1 MATPRPRLVIE
12 VQSGCVSAV
21 YSDQELDID
30 ILLLDHDAEAVGQ
43 HGGALLDC
51 GVDREAVQTLWRERG

>member
-1 MATPRPRLVIE
+1 MTTPRPRLVIE
-12 VQSGCVSAV
+12 VQDGCVSAV
-21 YSDQELDID
+21 YSDQSLGID

-51 GVDREAVQTLWRERG
+51 GFDPEAVQTIWRERG